1 MANPLSPTNDHQ
13 ALDLQGVGSPQITAA
28 MVEAGLK
35 ALNDAEAA
43 NWMPDRASA
52 VERVYRA
59 MRLLSPK

>member
-1 MANPLSPTNDHQ
+1 MANPITQTKEPQ
-13 ALDLQGVGSPQITAA
+13 AIDLQGVGSPQITAE

-35 ALNDAEAA
+35 ALNDADAA